1 MNLIHSSQLGNVHDT
16 LNKVNVDFKEEY
28 MMRLKDKVCIITG
41 AGGGMGKVAA
51 ETFAKEGGKIA
62 VFERDEKAGQATVD
76 SIHNNGGE
84 ASLFVVDISNEE
96 NVKSAVAETI
106 TTYGRIDV
114 LYNNAGVMPEA
125 DNSVVNTGESVW
137 DLVMN
142 INVKGI
148 FFMTKYV
155 IPEMEKNNS
164 GSIINIASFVAQMG
178 CSVPQDAYTASKGA
192 VVALTKS
199 LAIQFRP
206 KGIRTN
212 AISPGPIETPL
223 LMEWLVSDEEAKKV
237 RLDRQPA
244 GRFGKPEDIVN
255 CALYL
260 ASDESNWTNGANIN
274 VDGGIT
280 SNYF

>member
-1 MNLIHSSQLGNVHDT
+1 
-16 LNKVNVDFKEEY
+16 
-28 MMRLKDKVCIITG
+28 MRLQDKVCIITG

-51 ETFAKEGGKIA
+51 QMFANEGGKIA
-62 VFERDEKAGQATVD
+62 VFERDEQAGQETVKAITD
-76 SIHNNGGE
+76 NGGE
-84 ASLFVVDISNEE
+84 ASFFKVDIANEA
-96 NVKSAVAETI
+96 NVKSAVADTVE
-106 TTYGRIDV
+106 TYGKIDV
-114 LYNNAGVMPEA
+114 LYNNAGVMPEV
-125 DNSVVNTGESVW
+125 DNSVVNTSEDVW

-164 GSIINIASFVAQMG
+164 GSIINIASFVAEMG

-192 VVALTKS
+192 VVSLTKS

-223 LMEWLVSDEEAKKV
+223 LMEWLVADEEAKNA
-237 RLDRQPA
+237 RLNRQPT

-255 CALYL
+255 AALYL
-260 ASDESNWTNGANIN
+260 ASDESDWTNGANMN

-280 SNYF
+280 ANYF

>member
-1 MNLIHSSQLGNVHDT
+1 
-16 LNKVNVDFKEEY
+16 
-28 MMRLKDKVCIITG
+28 MRLQNKVCIITG
-41 AGGGMGKVAA
+41 AGGGMGKIAA
-51 ETFAKEGGKIA
+51 QMFANEGGKIA
-62 VFERDEKAGQATVD
+62 VFERDEKAGTETVKK
-76 SIHNNGGE
+76 IKNNGGE
-84 ASLFVVDISNEE
+84 ATLFKVDISNEE
-96 NVKSAVAETI
+96 NVKTAVVETVKQ
-106 TTYGRIDV
+106 YGKIDV

-125 DNSVVNTGESVW
+125 DNSVVNTSEEVW

-148 FFMTKYV
+148 FLMTKYV

-164 GSIINIASFVAQMG
+164 GSIINIASFVAEMG

-192 VVALTKS
+192 VVSLTKS

-223 LMEWLVSDEEAKKV
+223 LMEWLVSDEEAKNV
-237 RLDRQPA
+237 RLGRQPT

-260 ASDESNWTNGANIN
+260 ASDESDWTNGANIN

-280 SNYF
+280 ANYF

>member
-1 MNLIHSSQLGNVHDT
+1 
-16 LNKVNVDFKEEY
+16 
-28 MMRLKDKVCIITG
+28 MRLKDKVCIITG
-41 AGGGMGKVAA
+41 AGGGMGKTAA
-51 ETFAKEGGKIA
+51 VMFAKEGARVA
-62 VFERDEKAGQATVD
+62 VFEKNKEAGEQTAQEIT
-76 SIHNNGGE
+76 HQGGE
-84 ASLFVVDISNEE
+84 ACFYEVDISNEQQ
-96 NVKSAVAETI
+96 VSDAVARVVTDF
-106 TTYGRIDV
+106 GKIDV
-114 LYNNAGVMPEA
+114 LYNNAGVMPAA
-125 DNSVVNTGESVW
+125 DHSVVDTSEEVW

-155 IPEMEKNNS
+155 IPEMEKHQS
-164 GSIINIASFVAQMG
+164 GSIINIASFVAEMG

-223 LMEWLVSDEEAKKV
+223 LMEWLVSDEEAKNV
-237 RLDRQPA
+237 RLGRQPS
-244 GRFGKPEDIVN
+244 GRFGKPQDIVN
-255 CALYL
+255 CAIYL
-260 ASDESNWTNGANIN
+260 ASDESDWTNGANIN

>member
-1 MNLIHSSQLGNVHDT
+1 
-16 LNKVNVDFKEEY
+16 
-28 MMRLKDKVCIITG
+28 MRLQDKVCIITG
-41 AGGGMGKVAA
+41 AGGGMGRVAA
-51 ETFAKEGGKIA
+51 QTFANEGAKIA
-62 VFERDEKAGQATVD
+62 VFERDAQAGQTTVDEITKNGGQAQFFKVDIANEDNVKNAVEATVQ
-76 SIHNNGGE
+76 SFG
-84 ASLFVVDISNEE
+84 
-96 NVKSAVAETI
+96 K
-106 TTYGRIDV
+106 IDV

-125 DNSVVNTGESVW
+125 DNSVVNTSEDVW

-148 FFMTKYV
+148 FLMTKYV
-155 IPEMEKNNS
+155 IPEMEKNQS

-192 VVALTKS
+192 VVSLTKS

-223 LMEWLVSDEEAKKV
+223 LMEWLVSDEDAKNV
-237 RLDRQPA
+237 RLNRQPA

-260 ASDESNWTNGANIN
+260 ASDESDWTNGANIN

-280 SNYF
+280 ANYF

>member
-1 MNLIHSSQLGNVHDT
+1 
-16 LNKVNVDFKEEY
+16 
-28 MMRLKDKVCIITG
+28 MRLKDKVCIITG
-41 AGGGMGKVAA
+41 AGGGMGLVAA
-51 ETFAKEGGKIA
+51 QKFAAEGAKVA
-62 VFERDEKAGQATVD
+62 VFERDESVGQTAANDIV
-76 SIHNNGGE
+76 HNGGE
-84 ASLFVVDISNEE
+84 AKFFQVDISNEQQ
-96 NVKSAVAETI
+96 VKEAVEQTVETF
-106 TTYGRIDV
+106 GKIDV
-114 LYNNAGVMPEA
+114 LYNNAGVMPSA
-125 DNSVVNTGESVW
+125 DNSVVNTSEEVW

-155 IPEMEKNNS
+155 IPEMEKNES
-164 GSIINIASFVAQMG
+164 GSIINIASFVAEMG

-192 VVALTKS
+192 VVSLTKS

-223 LMEWLVSDEEAKKV
+223 LMEWLVSDEAAKKE
-237 RLDRQPA
+237 RLDRQPT

-260 ASDESNWTNGANIN
+260 ASDVSDWTNGANIN

-280 SNYF
+280 ANYF

>member
-1 MNLIHSSQLGNVHDT
+1 
-16 LNKVNVDFKEEY
+16 
-28 MMRLKDKVCIITG
+28 MRLENKVCIITG
-41 AGGGMGKVAA
+41 AGGGMGKEAA
-51 ETFAKEGGKIA
+51 KRFAKEGGKIA
-62 VFERDEKAGQATVD
+62 VFERDSQAGKNTVDEILQDGGQASFFQVD
-76 SIHNNGGE
+76 IANENDVKQ
-84 ASLFVVDISNEE
+84 AVVDT
-96 NVKSAVAETI
+96 VQ
-106 TTYGRIDV
+106 TYGKIDV

-125 DNSVVNTGESVW
+125 DNSVVNTSEEIW

-164 GSIINIASFVAQMG
+164 GSIINIASFVAEMG

-192 VVALTKS
+192 VVSLTKS

-223 LMEWLVSDEEAKKV
+223 LMEWLVSDEDAKKV
-237 RLDRQPA
+237 RLGRQPS

-260 ASDESNWTNGANIN
+260 ASDEADWTNGANIN

-280 SNYF
+280 ANYF

>member
-1 MNLIHSSQLGNVHDT
+1 
-16 LNKVNVDFKEEY
+16 
-28 MMRLKDKVCIITG
+28 MRLNNKVCIITG

-51 ETFAKEGGKIA
+51 EKFAEQGGKIA
-62 VFERDEKAGQATVD
+62 VFERDVDAGQNTVAT
-76 SIHNNGGE
+76 IQQNGGE
-84 ASLFVVDISNEE
+84 AAFFKVDIANEQD
-96 NVKSAVAETI
+96 VKNAVAATVEQF
-106 TTYGRIDV
+106 GKIDV

-125 DNSVVNTGESVW
+125 DNSVVNTSEEVW

-155 IPEMEKNNS
+155 IPEMEKNQA
-164 GSIINIASFVAQMG
+164 GSIINIASFVAEMG
-178 CSVPQDAYTASKGA
+178 CSVPQDAYTTSKGA
-192 VVALTKS
+192 VVSLTKS

-223 LMEWLVSDEEAKKV
+223 LMEWLVSDEDAKNV
-237 RLDRQPA
+237 RLGRQPS

-260 ASDESNWTNGANIN
+260 ASDESDWTNGANIN

-280 SNYF
+280 ANYF

>member
-1 MNLIHSSQLGNVHDT
+1 
-16 LNKVNVDFKEEY
+16 
-28 MMRLKDKVCIITG
+28 MRLKDKVCIITG
-41 AGGGMGKVAA
+41 AGGGMGKTAA
-51 ETFAKEGGKIA
+51 VMFAKEGARVA
-62 VFERDEKAGQATVD
+62 VFEKNKEAGEQTAQEITRQ
-76 SIHNNGGE
+76 GGE
-84 ASLFVVDISNEE
+84 ASFYEVDISNEQQ
-96 NVKSAVAETI
+96 VSDAVARVVTDF
-106 TTYGRIDV
+106 GKIDV
-114 LYNNAGVMPEA
+114 LYNNAGVMPAA
-125 DNSVVNTGESVW
+125 DHSVVDTSEEVW

-155 IPEMEKNNS
+155 IPEMEKHQS
-164 GSIINIASFVAQMG
+164 GSIINIASFVAEMG

-223 LMEWLVSDEEAKKV
+223 LMEWLVSDEEAKNV
-237 RLDRQPA
+237 RLGRQPS
-244 GRFGKPEDIVN
+244 GRFGKPEEIVN
-255 CALYL
+255 CAIYL
-260 ASDESNWTNGANIN
+260 ASDESDWTNGANIN

>member
-1 MNLIHSSQLGNVHDT
+1 
-16 LNKVNVDFKEEY
+16 
-28 MMRLKDKVCIITG
+28 MRLQDKVCIITG
-41 AGGGMGKVAA
+41 AGGGMGRVAA
-51 ETFAKEGGKIA
+51 QMFANEGAKIA
-62 VFERDEKAGQATVD
+62 VFERDAQAGQTTVDEITKNGGQAQFFKVDIANEDNVKNAVEATVQTF
-76 SIHNNGGE
+76 G
-84 ASLFVVDISNEE
+84 
-96 NVKSAVAETI
+96 K
-106 TTYGRIDV
+106 IDV

-125 DNSVVNTGESVW
+125 DNSVVNTSEEVW

-148 FFMTKYV
+148 FLMTKYV
-155 IPEMEKNNS
+155 IPEMEKNQS

-192 VVALTKS
+192 VVSLTKS

-223 LMEWLVSDEEAKKV
+223 LMEWLVSDEDAKNV
-237 RLDRQPA
+237 RLNRQPA

-260 ASDESNWTNGANIN
+260 ASDESDWTNGANIN

-280 SNYF
+280 ANYF

>member
-1 MNLIHSSQLGNVHDT
+1 
-16 LNKVNVDFKEEY
+16 
-28 MMRLKDKVCIITG
+28 MRLKDKVCIITG
-41 AGGGMGKVAA
+41 AGGGMGKVASLM
-51 ETFAKEGGKIA
+51 FAREGAKIA
-62 VFERDEKAGQATVD
+62 VVELNEEAGLKTVEEIK
-76 SIHNNGGE
+76 SEGGD
-84 ASLFVVDISNEE
+84 ASLFQCDISNEKSVE
-96 NVKSAVAETI
+96 AAVKEIAKE
-106 TTYGRIDV
+106 YGKIDV
-114 LYNNAGVMPEA
+114 LYNNAGVMPAE
-125 DNSVVNTGESVW
+125 DHSVVDTSEDVW

-164 GSIINIASFVAQMG
+164 GSIINIASFVAFMG

-192 VVALTKS
+192 VCSLTKS

-212 AISPGPIETPL
+212 AICPGPIETPL
-223 LMEWLVSDEEAKKV
+223 LMEWLVKDEKAKKE
-237 RLDRQPA
+237 RLDRQPT

-260 ASDESNWTNGANIN
+260 ASDESDWTNGALLNI
-274 VDGGIT
+274 
-280 SNYF
+280 

>member
-125 DNSVVNTGESVW
+125 DNSVVNTEESVW

-155 IPEMEKNNS
+155 IPEMEKNSS
-164 GSIINIASFVAQMG
+164 GSIINIASFVAHMG

>member
-51 ETFAKEGGKIA
+51 ETFAKEGGIIA

-125 DNSVVNTGESVW
+125 DNSVVNTEESVW

-155 IPEMEKNNS
+155 IPEMEKNSS

>member
-1 MNLIHSSQLGNVHDT
+1 
-16 LNKVNVDFKEEY
+16 
-28 MMRLKDKVCIITG
+28 MRLQDKVCIITG

-51 ETFAKEGGKIA
+51 QMFAKEGGKIA
-62 VFERDEKAGQATVD
+62 VFERDDQAGQATVD
-76 SIHNNGGE
+76 AIKDNGGE
-84 ASLFVVDISNEE
+84 ASFFKVDIANEE
-96 NVKSAVAETI
+96 NVKEAVADTVK
-106 TTYGRIDV
+106 TYGKIDV

-125 DNSVVNTGESVW
+125 DNSVVNTSEEVW

-164 GSIINIASFVAQMG
+164 GSIINIASFVAEMG

-192 VVALTKS
+192 VVSLTKS

-212 AISPGPIETPL
+212 
-223 LMEWLVSDEEAKKV
+223 
-237 RLDRQPA
+237 
-244 GRFGKPEDIVN
+244 
-255 CALYL
+255 
-260 ASDESNWTNGANIN
+260 
-274 VDGGIT
+274 
-280 SNYF
+280 

>member
-1 MNLIHSSQLGNVHDT
+1 
-16 LNKVNVDFKEEY
+16 
-28 MMRLKDKVCIITG
+28 MRLKYKVCIITG
-41 AGGGMGKVAA
+41 AGGGMGKTAA
-51 ETFAKEGGKIA
+51 VMFAKEGARVA
-62 VFERDEKAGQATVD
+62 VFEKNKEAGEQTAQEITRQ
-76 SIHNNGGE
+76 GGE
-84 ASLFVVDISNEE
+84 ASFYEVDISNEQQ
-96 NVKSAVAETI
+96 VSDAVARVVTDF
-106 TTYGRIDV
+106 GKIDV
-114 LYNNAGVMPEA
+114 LYNNAGVMPAA
-125 DNSVVNTGESVW
+125 DHSVVDTSEEVW

-155 IPEMEKNNS
+155 IPEMEKHQS
-164 GSIINIASFVAQMG
+164 GSIINIASFVAEMG

-223 LMEWLVSDEEAKKV
+223 LMEWLVSDEEAKNV
-237 RLDRQPA
+237 RLGRQPS

-255 CALYL
+255 CAIYL
-260 ASDESNWTNGANIN
+260 ASDESDWTNGANIN